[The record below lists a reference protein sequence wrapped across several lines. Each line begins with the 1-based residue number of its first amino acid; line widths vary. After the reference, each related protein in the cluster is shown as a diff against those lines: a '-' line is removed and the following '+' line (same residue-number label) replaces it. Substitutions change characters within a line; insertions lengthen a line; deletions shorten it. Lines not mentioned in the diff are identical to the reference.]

1 MSPEPQ
7 PPVPQPLVS
16 RPRRPP
22 RLLVAASIT
31 LGFVI
36 IYLAARDFASRG
48 PLAEA
53 PPEALFRLA
62 LALLAFNLGYIVAPL
77 MLGRGPWLTFLGAL
91 ILGPTVMGW
100 LFMFWPGMLSN
111 PILALLGAAAAGVLL
126 ALYFYAFWYFV
137 TEFMGNRTP
146 GGPG

>member
-7 PPVPQPLVS
+7 PPVSPAPLS

-22 RLLVAASIT
+22 RLLVAASVT
-31 LGFVI
+31 LGFVF
-36 IYLAARDFASRG
+36 IYLMARDVASRG
-48 PLAEA
+48 PLADA
-53 PPEALFRLA
+53 PLEALVRLG
-62 LALLAFNLGYIVAPL
+62 LAILAFNLGYIVAPL
-77 MLGRGPWLTFLGAL
+77 TLGRGPWLTFLGAL
-91 ILGPTVMGW
+91 ILGPTVIGW
-100 LFMFWPGMLSN
+100 LLMFWPGMLAN
-111 PILALLGAAAAGVLL
+111 PVLALLGAAAAGILL